1 MSFSTP
7 PTFDHSKIGVC
18 DVAARR
24 AHMKA
29 FFLHLGL
36 WDEDKAK
43 TYREFSEDQA
53 CYLVHVAGHAQ
64 VNQVFFEFLVDQ
76 ILWHNILTMGNAL
89 GQGHDWPWTIEGVVD
104 KTDVTTDGASQFYRE
119 WLHRKFGVSAEVQQ
133 IIATGQILNLNGL
146 HSYRDYIPADIHVE
160 CLFSGVSARFP
171 HHRIQT
177 LDIPE
182 VQRYVVATLEGAF
195 PSRTKFYTN
204 DEILLRTKYKIV
216 RLG

>member
-36 WDEDKAK
+36 WDEEKVK
-43 TYREFSEDQA
+43 TYRQFSEEQA
-53 CYLVHVAGHAQ
+53 CNLVHVAGHIQ
-64 VNQVFFEFLVDQ
+64 
-76 ILWHNILTMGNAL
+76 MGNAL
-89 GQGHDWPWTIEGVVD
+89 GQGHDWPWRNDGLPD
-104 KTDVTTDGASQFYRE
+104 KMDVTTAGASQFYRE
-119 WLHRKFGVSAEVQQ
+119 WLHRNFGVCAEVQQ

-171 HHRIQT
+171 HHRIHT

-216 RLG
+216 R